1 MAKKQEK
8 EKEELVDSV
17 KVAAENFYKANKDI
31 IYTDDLVSEPFT
43 ITTGVIGLDTM
54 LGGGVPSGILCR
66 LLGPPTSGKSSE
78 GLLIIKNFLE
88 TRKKS
93 RGLII
98 PTEARLTDKLKS
110 RSGVK
115 FVHDP
120 ADWVNGTCL
129 VLPTNIYEKIANFLW
144 TLVKT
149 NELHKKE
156 DRENFIVMIDCMDYL
171 QLEGDMEKS
180 FGENNKVAGAAYLT
194 KKLWS
199 KMSLPF
205 NAGQHV
211 FLAVSQQSAAPKIDP
226 YAKDPLR
233 QGGSSGGTNVQYQAS
248 LVLDFS
254 LRYEGDYIL
263 TDPDTKYDERKNP
276 KIGHV
281 VKGIL
286 RKSDNE
292 KYDTRFEYAVKYGR
306 TDGNSIWV
314 EKDILDQ
321 LITWGFLKR
330 EGNKEKG
337 SLMFDESLY
346 KELEAIEP
354 ECPEKFRGL
363 NAVLKFLEATPKVT
377 QFLNDKLKATLC

>member
-1 MAKKQEK
+1 MAKKQQ
-8 EKEELVDSV
+8 EKEEIVDSV
-17 KVAAENFYKANKDI
+17 KVAAENFFKANKAS
-31 IYTDDLVSEPFT
+31 IYTEELVSDPFMVS
-43 ITTGVIGLDTM
+43 TGVIGLDTM
-54 LGGGVPSGILCR
+54 LGGGVPSGILVR
-66 LLGPPTSGKSSE
+66 LLGPPSSGKSSE

-88 TRKKS
+88 TRKKA

-98 PTEARLTDKLKS
+98 PTEARLTEKLKS

-129 VLPTNIYEKIANFLW
+129 ILPMNIYEKIANFIW

-171 QLEGDMEKS
+171 HLEDDFNKS
-180 FGENNKVAGAAYLT
+180 FGENNKVAGPQYMT
-194 KKLWS
+194 KKIWS
-199 KMSLPF
+199 KMALAF
-205 NAGQHV
+205 NAGQHI
-211 FLAVSQQSAAPKIDP
+211 FLATSQQSAAPKIDP

-248 LVLDFS
+248 LVLDFNT
-254 LRYEGDYIL
+254 RYEGDYIL
-263 TDPDTKYDERKNP
+263 SDPDAKYDERKNP
-276 KIGHV
+276 KIGHI
-281 VKGIL
+281 VKGIV

-314 EKDILDQ
+314 EKDVLDQ
-321 LITWGFLKR
+321 LITWGLLGR
-330 EGNKEKG
+330 EGGKEKG
-337 SLMFDESLY
+337 SLCFEASLY
-346 KELEAIEP
+346 KELEAIDP
-354 ECPEKFRGL
+354 DCPEKFRGL
-363 NAVLKFLEATPKVT
+363 NAALKFLEGSPKVT
-377 QFLNDKLKATLC
+377 AFLDEKLKNTLC

>member
-1 MAKKQEK
+1 MAKKQQ
-8 EKEELVDSV
+8 EKEEIVDSV
-17 KVAAENFYKANKDI
+17 KVAAENFFKANKAS
-31 IYTDDLVSEPFT
+31 IYTEELVSDPFMVS
-43 ITTGVIGLDTM
+43 TGVIGLDTM
-54 LGGGVPSGILCR
+54 LGGGVPSGILVR
-66 LLGPPTSGKSSE
+66 LLGPPSSGKSSE

-88 TRKKS
+88 TRKKA

-98 PTEARLTDKLKS
+98 PTEARLTEKLKS

-129 VLPTNIYEKIANFLW
+129 ILPMNIYEKIANFIW

-171 QLEGDMEKS
+171 HLEDDFNKS
-180 FGENNKVAGAAYLT
+180 FGENNKVAGPQYMT
-194 KKLWS
+194 KKIWS
-199 KMSLPF
+199 KMALAF
-205 NAGQHV
+205 NAGQHI
-211 FLAVSQQSAAPKIDP
+211 FLATSQQSAAPKIDP

-248 LVLDFS
+248 LVLDFNT
-254 LRYEGDYIL
+254 RYEGDYIL
-263 TDPDTKYDERKNP
+263 SDPDAKYDERKNP
-276 KIGHV
+276 KIGHI
-281 VKGIL
+281 VKGIV

-314 EKDILDQ
+314 EKDVLDQ
-321 LITWGFLKR
+321 LITWGLLGR
-330 EGNKEKG
+330 EGGKEKG
-337 SLMFDESLY
+337 SLCFESSLY
-346 KELEAIEP
+346 KELEAIDP
-354 ECPEKFRGL
+354 DCPEKFRGL
-363 NAVLKFLEATPKVT
+363 NAALKFLEGSPKVT
-377 QFLNDKLKATLC
+377 AFLDEKLKNTLC